1 MEHSKEYYESAIRVI
16 DFLKNG
22 DGTLPCDKGYELA
35 DNYWPAIVTLLKDH
49 NTVRV
54 LTGGHIYVTRG
65 QYLDPLCEDC
75 KHKISAIDKAENDR
89 NVDLKYKIKGI
100 IYGRISLIV
109 SILAFILSLWTA
121 IRQAGIL

>member
-35 DNYWPAIVTLLKDH
+35 DNYWPAIVTLLKDCQAV
-49 NTVRV
+49 NV
-54 LTGGHIYVTRG
+54 LIGGHILVTRE
-65 QYLDPLCEDC
+65 QYLDPLYEDC

-89 NVDLKYKIKGI
+89 IVDLKYKIKGI